1 MKMTI
6 RGSVLA
12 VAFAAVLIAGA
23 LEAYKP
29 ARADRTAAGLTCTKS
44 IIYDASTNGAT
55 QLVAL
60 GPDIALCG
68 YTIWAGGTASVDLR
82 FGTQVTNPCDTGGTK
97 ITPAYNLTAQTGVND
112 TSPLFRGL
120 HVPAG
125 KQLCINTS
133 AGVAVQAVVFFET
146 P

>member
-1 MKMTI
+1 MKMVK
-6 RGSVLA
+6 RY
-12 VAFAAVLIAGA
+12 LIAVGILA
-23 LEAYKP
+23 AIILLGMHSSSRV
-29 ARADRTAAGLTCTKS
+29 RAERTAAGLACTKS

-60 GPDIALCG
+60 GPDIAICG
-68 YTIWAGGTASVDLR
+68 YTIWAGGTANVDLR
-82 FGTQVTNPCDTGGTK
+82 FGTQATNPCDTGGTK
-97 ITPAYNLTAQTGVND
+97 LTPAYNLTAQTGVND

-133 AGVAVQAVVFFET
+133 AGVAVQAVVYFET